1 MFVRPLNSPDFVK
14 NHLKSAKWFIGQKN
28 LIKDRLTKLFASE
41 PQVSVVIPAYNEET
55 HILRTLSSLSLS
67 VTNQTVEII
76 VVDNNSSDRTIE
88 FVEGTGVKLLYETCQ
103 GVKHA
108 RNTGLQHAKG
118 KFILNADADSIYSPY
133 WIDMMTL
140 PLCDHK
146 VACTYGSFAFF
157 SEGGGGNGRFAH
169 FLYESLGDLYKIF
182 NGRKNHA
189 MYVYGCS
196 SGYRKSDGL
205 AVGGYEHP
213 EGSNE
218 DGYLALKLN
227 QRFGELR
234 RIEGWKSLVWTSD
247 RKLRQEGGLISA
259 FLNRAKNL
267 VRE

>member
-1 MFVRPLNSPDFVK
+1 MFVRPLKSPDFVSS
-14 NHLKSAKWFIGQKN
+14 HLKSAEWFIGQKD
-28 LIKDRLTKLFASE
+28 LIKDRLAKLCPTE
-41 PQVSVVIPAYNEET
+41 PQVSVVIPAYNEEAD
-55 HILRTLSSLSLS
+55 ILRTLSSLSFS
-67 VTNQTVEII
+67 VTRQTVEII

-88 FVEGTGVKLLYETCQ
+88 FVEGTGVTLLREMRQ

-108 RNTGLQHAKG
+108 RNTGLRQAKG
-118 KFILNADADSIYSPY
+118 KFILNADADSIYSPF
-133 WIDMMTL
+133 WIDAMTL
-140 PLCDHK
+140 PLRDQK

-157 SEGGGGNGRFAH
+157 SERKGGRFAY

-205 AVGGYEHP
+205 AVEGYEHP
-213 EGSNE
+213 EGANE
-218 DGYLALKLN
+218 DGYLALKLYR
-227 QRFGELR
+227 RFGELK

-247 RKLRQEGGLISA
+247 RKLQQEGGLVNA

-267 VRE
+267 VRK

>member
-1 MFVRPLNSPDFVK
+1 MFVRPLNSPDFVSS
-14 NHLKSAKWFIGQKN
+14 HLKPAAWFVGQKN
-28 LIKDRLTKLFASE
+28 VIKDRITKLCTLE
-41 PQVSVVIPAYNEET
+41 PKVSVVIPAYNEES
-55 HILRTLSSLSLS
+55 HILRTLSSLSFS
-67 VTNQTVEII
+67 VTQQTVEII

-88 FVEGTGVKLLYETCQ
+88 FVEGTGVTLIREMRP

-133 WIDMMTL
+133 WIDLMTL
-140 PLCDHK
+140 PLRDHQ

-157 SEGGGGNGRFAH
+157 SERKRRRFSY
-169 FLYESLGDLYKIF
+169 FLYESLGDLYKVF
-182 NGRKNHA
+182 KGRKNHA

-196 SGYRKSDGL
+196 SGYRKIDGL
-205 AVGGYEHP
+205 TVKGYEHP
-213 EGSNE
+213 EGANE

-247 RKLRQEGGLISA
+247 RKLEQEGGLVSA

-267 VRE
+267 LRK